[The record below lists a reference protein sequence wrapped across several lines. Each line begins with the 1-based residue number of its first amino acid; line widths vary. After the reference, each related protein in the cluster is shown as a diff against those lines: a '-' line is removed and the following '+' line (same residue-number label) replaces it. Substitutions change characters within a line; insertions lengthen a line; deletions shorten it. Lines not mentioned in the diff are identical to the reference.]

1 MQALLF
7 QKALQTQALLPIGR
21 ILSKINC
28 KTQIKQC
35 GWLFNCIFWGPPP
48 LTEPGRNTAKNMPT
62 VRNSGAANIA
72 YPVDLDSVAFLPEPV
87 KGMPLR
93 GGYVCLW
100 LRI

>member
-1 MQALLF
+1 MAFQLF
-7 QKALQTQALLPIGR
+7 FR
-21 ILSKINC
+21 EE
-28 KTQIKQC
+28 
-35 GWLFNCIFWGPPP
+35 PPP
-48 LTEPGRNTAKNMPT
+48 LTEPRRNAVKNMPT